1 VREFIY
7 NAKAG
12 FPVYLIAINMRTGI
26 AIITPILTVIGM
38 DLGLSTIELAWLAAI
53 PVLCFSLVTPV
64 VGWLNRLGSV
74 DRVISLSMWLLALA
88 LMLRGTGSIFALF
101 FFTLVM
107 GISTAV
113 LNVMLPAWVKVHGG
127 SHAGVIT
134 GSYVMLMGIAAALAL
149 AVAAPLSSATRY
161 GWQLAMLPWGVIA
174 TVAAIWWQLRL
185 RNQDLRQLQSQQQPG
200 WRLLL
205 TNKRA
210 WEVTMFFGLQS
221 MNAYAAGTWIPT
233 ILLDRGFQLSVA
245 GLTVAIISLIGAIA
259 ATYVPHLATTRS
271 DQRSILWW
279 FSIITAIGYL
289 GLLIDSGWRLAFWVF
304 LALLGQAATF
314 PLSLILVV
322 LRSGSAGEA
331 QALSSMMQGI
341 GYLIAATGPLLI
353 GVLVEVSGGWTLGL
367 TAMLGIVLLQG
378 IAAAGAGRAGTIS
391 P

>member
-1 VREFIY
+1 
-7 NAKAG
+7 
-12 FPVYLIAINMRTGI
+12 MRTGI

-53 PVLCFSLVTPV
+53 PVLCFSLVTPI

-101 FFTLVM
+101 FFTLIM

-113 LNVMLPAWVKVHGG
+113 LNVMLPAWVKLHGG

-149 AVAAPLSSATRY
+149 AVAAPLSSASRY
-161 GWQLAMLPWGVIA
+161 SWQLAMLPWGVIA

-210 WEVTMFFGLQS
+210 WQVTMFFGLQS

-233 ILLDRGFQLSVA
+233 ILLDRDFQLSVA

-279 FSIITAIGYL
+279 FSIITAIGYF

-331 QALSSMMQGI
+331 QALSTMMQGI

-391 P
+391 L